1 MDVIDRPEAYLIVSA
16 LLFCIGVVGFILRRN
31 LIVLFMC
38 IELML
43 NAVNLTLM
51 AVARY
56 FGFTMEGQL
65 MVFLVM
71 AVAAAETAVG
81 LAVVIAVFRRRPT
94 LDADDMSLLNG

>member
-1 MDVIDRPEAYLIVSA
+1 MVAAV
-16 LLFCIGVVGFILRRN
+16 LFVIGVVGFILRRN

-38 IELML
+38 VELML

-56 FGFTMEGQL
+56 VGASMEGQI

-81 LAVVIAVFRRRPT
+81 LAVVIAIYRKRATV
-94 LDADDMSLLNG
+94 DVDDMTVMNG